1 MFDPLLD
8 RDVDPMADDTD
19 ILMLDASFDTCLTDN
34 KGVVNTTTAAN
45 SACSAPRDRS
55 FTDSVVHLTP
65 DRKRKRLEQQRHFHV
80 EAARRRLTLAFNSTI
95 HFFGR
100 LLGCIPNL
108 FALSRSFVF
117 RRGDFRARPRGR
129 GGGAPKEEE
138 EARRQ
143 LEDDFEQ
150 HADIRAPPQ
159 AAAAVMAAAA
169 PFPCDEAS
177 IPDAMEMD
185 MDESLEVEE
194 VFGDCRN
201 DEEKENG
208 EHYAVSAETQRYP
221 RSNSMQHTS
230 GTHVRS
236 QSMQQYNS
244 GSGLSGVAK
253 SLSHI
258 RSMSVPTLIE
268 ESIFDENTVLCGDR
282 VLHARYRDSHNP
294 QPFSECPPSPELLNG
309 RKKKTQAQQSF
320 DTGYGNTTQYQK
332 GAVRRAMKEFRS
344 LEETSCQ
351 EYLETKFRRQ
361 NVIMEE
367 LRSKIPK
374 PPQGLF
380 KKDPKL
386 QRSSGQLA

>member
-8 RDVDPMADDTD
+8 RDVDPMTDDTD
-19 ILMLDASFDTCLTDN
+19 ILMLHASFDT
-34 KGVVNTTTAAN
+34 GVVNTAT
-45 SACSAPRDRS
+45 CSARDRS
-55 FTDSVVHLTP
+55 FTESIVDLTP

-80 EAARRRLTLAFNSTI
+80 EATRRRLALAINSTI

-100 LLGCIPNL
+100 LIGCIPNL
-108 FALSRSFVF
+108 FALSRSLVF
-117 RRGDFRARPRGR
+117 RRGGGRARPGGR
-129 GGGAPKEEE
+129 SGASKKQET
-138 EARRQ
+138 RWQ
-143 LEDDFEQ
+143 LEDEFEQ
-150 HADIRAPPQ
+150 P
-159 AAAAVMAAAA
+159 AA

-177 IPDAMEMD
+177 IPNVMD
-185 MDESLEVEE
+185 VDESLEVED
-194 VFGDCRN
+194 VFGGCQN

-208 EHYAVSAETQRYP
+208 KQYAVLTEVQRYP
-221 RSNSMQHTS
+221 RSNSMHI
-230 GTHVRS
+230 RS
-236 QSMQQYNS
+236 QSLQQYNG
-244 GSGLSGVAK
+244 GSGLSGVAIPSQRHPRSQ
-253 SLSHI
+253 SLSLI
-258 RSMSVPTLIE
+258 RSMSMPTLIE

-332 GAVRRAMKEFRS
+332 GPVRRAMKEFRS

-351 EYLETKFRRQ
+351 EYLEAKFRRQ
-361 NVIMEE
+361 NVVMEE

-374 PPQGLF
+374 PPQRLF

>member
-8 RDVDPMADDTD
+8 RDVDPMTDDTD

-34 KGVVNTTTAAN
+34 TGVVNTAAIN
-45 SACSAPRDRS
+45 NTCSARDRS
-55 FTDSVVHLTP
+55 FTDSIVDLTP
-65 DRKRKRLEQQRHFHV
+65 DRKRKRLEQQRHFHG
-80 EAARRRLTLAFNSTI
+80 EATRRRLALAINSTI

-100 LLGCIPNL
+100 LIGCIPNL
-108 FALSRSFVF
+108 FALSRSLVF
-117 RRGDFRARPRGR
+117 RRRGSRARLGGR
-129 GGGAPKEEE
+129 GGASKKE

-143 LEDDFEQ
+143 LEDEFEQ
-150 HADIRAPPQ
+150 HADMRAPPQ
-159 AAAAVMAAAA
+159 AAAAAA

-177 IPDAMEMD
+177 IPDVMD
-185 MDESLEVEE
+185 VDESLEVED

-208 EHYAVSAETQRYP
+208 ERALMPEGQRNP
-221 RSNSMQHTS
+221 RSNSMQHTCM
-230 GTHVRS
+230 HVRS
-236 QSMQQYNS
+236 QSLQQYNS
-244 GSGLSGVAK
+244 GSGLSGVAIPSQRHPRSH

-258 RSMSVPTLIE
+258 RSISMPTLIE

-294 QPFSECPPSPELLNG
+294 QPFSESPPSPELLCG
-309 RKKKTQAQQSF
+309 RKKKVQAQQSF

-332 GAVRRAMKEFRS
+332 GDVRRAMKEFRS

-351 EYLETKFRRQ
+351 EYLEAKFRRQ
-361 NVIMEE
+361 NVVMEE

-374 PPQGLF
+374 PPQRLF

>member
-19 ILMLDASFDTCLTDN
+19 ILMLDASFDT
-34 KGVVNTTTAAN
+34 
-45 SACSAPRDRS
+45 CSAPRDRS

-80 EAARRRLTLAFNSTI
+80 EAARRRLTLALHSTM

-159 AAAAVMAAAA
+159 AAAAVAA

-177 IPDAMEMD
+177 IPDVME

-332 GAVRRAMKEFRS
+332 GPVRRAMKDFRS